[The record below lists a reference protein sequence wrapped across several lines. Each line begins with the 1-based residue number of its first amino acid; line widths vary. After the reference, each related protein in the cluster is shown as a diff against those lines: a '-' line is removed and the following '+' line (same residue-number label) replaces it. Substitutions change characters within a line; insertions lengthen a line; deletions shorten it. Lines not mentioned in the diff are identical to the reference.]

1 MMSAPV
7 RLPLLLLGATLILSA
22 CVTTPPA
29 APPPPAS
36 TTQPAPPRPA
46 PSRPAACTDCG
57 TVMHIETVAAGKAQG
72 ALGGIV
78 GSVASK
84 PVAGDLDYKV
94 HVRMDNGSRT
104 AVVIEERGN
113 LKVNSRV
120 RVVNGRLV
128 MR

>member
-1 MMSAPV
+1 MSAPA
-7 RLPLLLLGATLILSA
+7 RLPLLLLGAALILSA

-29 APPPPAS
+29 APPSPAP
-36 TTQPAPPRPA
+36 TQPAPAPSRPA
-46 PSRPAACTDCG
+46 PSRPSACTDCG

-104 AVVIEERGN
+104 AIVVEERGN

-128 MR
+128 TR

>member
-1 MMSAPV
+1 
-7 RLPLLLLGATLILSA
+7 
-22 CVTTPPA
+22 
-29 APPPPAS
+29 
-36 TTQPAPPRPA
+36 
-46 PSRPAACTDCG
+46 
-57 TVMHIETVAAGKAQG
+57 MHIETVAAGKAQG